1 MLRRSCTFILAFFAL
16 ILTVAMPG
24 GQAMAIEK
32 PEYTVIF
39 ENDGLEIRQYQAYLV
54 AETLVKEGDT
64 YQEAANEGFRRLFRY
79 ISGDNSGQQK
89 IDMTSP
95 VQQSVPDLNDT
106 PEEATGKAGEKI
118 AMTAPVQQEAT
129 DEGWLINF
137 MLPAKFQLDSAP
149 QPDDSRIVIRE
160 VPGTLMAVRRYS
172 GRWTSRNFD
181 KHSQRLLEQ
190 LNESGVGT
198 SGRVISAVYNPPF
211 MPPFMRRN
219 EVMVAVDAVPG
230 NSN

>member
-1 MLRRSCTFILAFFAL
+1 MMLRRSCAPTTVLIALTLAL
-16 ILTVAMPG
+16 VMPG
-24 GQAMAIEK
+24 EEAMAIEK

-39 ENDGLEIRQYQAYLV
+39 ENDGLEIRQYQSYLV

-64 YQEAANEGFRRLFRY
+64 YQDAANEGFRRLFRY
-79 ISGDNSGQQK
+79 ISGDNSAQQK

-95 VQQSVPDLNDT
+95 VQQSVAGLS
-106 PEEATGKAGEKI
+106 EAPVETVAKEGEKI

-137 MLPAKFQLDSAP
+137 MLPGKFRLDSAP

-160 VPGTLMAVRRYS
+160 VPGQLMAVRRYS

-181 KHSQRLLEQ
+181 KHSQRLMEQ
-190 LNESGVGT
+190 LNASGVGID
-198 SGRVISAVYNPPF
+198 GGIISAVYNPPF

-219 EVMVAVDAVPG
+219 EVMVAVDAVPTID
-230 NSN
+230 